1 MEYTYKIIDTEK
13 YKLYD
18 KFKNG
23 IFEYRAINPTN
34 NDKRN
39 NHNSFFAKRALWS
52 EDLHLGEFLSDYIVS
67 TDVDTV
73 FKAIF
78 WFMYQFKRP
87 YDLYPMFD
95 NEMIL
100 GFDDDISYSKTLSN
114 EKLSY
119 SYEDIKRSSAIVTP
133 DEMIN
138 NKNSVNYKKL
148 FTFLLNRYPIQT
160 QNALDKFKNFD
171 ISNLYEILNSLPDL
185 TENRKNFALK
195 LFDCRSK
202 SLEEIY
208 KNNKKIQKEI
218 NYR

>member
-1 MEYTYKIIDTEK
+1 
-13 YKLYD
+13 
-18 KFKNG
+18 
-23 IFEYRAINPTN
+23 
-34 NDKRN
+34 
-39 NHNSFFAKRALWS
+39 
-52 EDLHLGEFLSDYIVS
+52 
-67 TDVDTV
+67 
-73 FKAIF
+73 
-78 WFMYQFKRP
+78 MYQFKRP
-87 YDLYPMFD
+87 YSEFIDFKQDFIDMVVYDIKLLNPDRGLENWFIRQNKSTKAIDLYPMFD

-119 SYEDIKRSSAIVTP
+119 SQEDIKRSSAIVTP

-185 TENRKNFALK
+185 SENRKNFALK

>member
-1 MEYTYKIIDTEK
+1 
-13 YKLYD
+13 
-18 KFKNG
+18 
-23 IFEYRAINPTN
+23 
-34 NDKRN
+34 
-39 NHNSFFAKRALWS
+39 
-52 EDLHLGEFLSDYIVS
+52 
-67 TDVDTV
+67 
-73 FKAIF
+73 
-78 WFMYQFKRP
+78 MYQFKRP
-87 YDLYPMFD
+87 YSEFIDFKQDFIDMVVYDIKLLNPDRGLENWFIRQNKSTKAIDLYPMFD

-100 GFDDDISYSKTLSN
+100 GFDDDISYSKTL
-114 EKLSY
+114 
-119 SYEDIKRSSAIVTP
+119 
-133 DEMIN
+133 
-138 NKNSVNYKKL
+138 
-148 FTFLLNRYPIQT
+148 LLNRYPIQT